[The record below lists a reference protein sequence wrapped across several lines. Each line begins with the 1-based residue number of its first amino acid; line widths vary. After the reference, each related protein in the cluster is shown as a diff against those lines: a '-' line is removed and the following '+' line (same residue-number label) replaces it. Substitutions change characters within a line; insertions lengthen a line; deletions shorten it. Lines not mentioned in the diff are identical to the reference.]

1 MQVTYFH
8 HSGVMVELDKHILI
22 FDYYTEGG
30 RYDFLQNPDWKQK
43 DVFVFVSHAHADH
56 YDDRILAWKDDV
68 QYIVSD
74 DVIMKKSDN
83 VTTISP
89 HQTKTVQGV
98 EIKTLQSNDEG
109 VAFLVKT
116 EGKTIYHAGD
126 LNWWHWNGESDT
138 FNNDIAQSYCNEID
152 LLKGETI
159 DVAFVPVDPRLEDK
173 LCWAADYFMETIGAK
188 TLMPI
193 HFWKNFGVCQALQ
206 TKQYQD
212 AVAVITKE
220 NETISI
226 P

>member
-1 MQVTYFH
+1 MNITYLH
-8 HSGVMVELDKHILI
+8 HSGVMVELQQHILL

-30 RYDFLQNPDWKQK
+30 RYDVLQDLAKKQK
-43 DVFVFVSHAHADH
+43 DIFIFVSHAHADH
-56 YDDRILAWKDDV
+56 YDSRILAWKDV
-68 QYIVSD
+68 AHYVVSD
-74 DVIMKKSDN
+74 DVALGKVAHS
-83 VTTISP
+83 TTMSA
-89 HQTKTVQGV
+89 HQKKTVQDV
-98 EIKTLQSNDEG
+98 AIQTLQSNDEG

-138 FNNDIAQSYCNEID
+138 FNADIANSYRKEID
-152 LLKGETI
+152 LLKGEQI

-173 LCWAADYFMETIGAK
+173 LCWAADYFMETVGAG

-206 TKQYQD
+206 TKAYGNT
-212 AVAVITKE
+212 VAVITKE
-220 NETISI
+220 NETVCI

>member
-1 MQVTYFH
+1 MNVTYFH
-8 HSGVMVELDKHILI
+8 HSGVMVELEKHILI

-30 RYDFLQNPDWKQK
+30 RYDFLQNVDEKQK

-56 YDDRILAWKDDV
+56 YDDRILAWKDHV

-74 DVIMKKSDN
+74 DVMLGKGDN
-83 VTTISP
+83 ITMLSA
-89 HQTKTVQGV
+89 HQTKTIRDV
-98 EIKTLQSNDEG
+98 EVKTLQSNDEG

-116 EGKTIYHAGD
+116 EGKNIYHAGD
-126 LNWWHWNGESDT
+126 LNWWHWNGESDA
-138 FNNDIAQSYCNEID
+138 FNQDIANSYRKEID
-152 LLKGETI
+152 LLKGETV

-206 TKQYQD
+206 TKEYGHT
-212 AVAVITKE
+212 VAVITKE
-220 NETISI
+220 NEMVSV
-226 P
+226 

>member
-109 VAFLVKT
+109 VAFLGKT
-116 EGKTIYHAGD
+116 EGKTRYHAGKVTHSITI
-126 LNWWHWNGESDT
+126 LHKVIAMKLICSKGKPLMWHL
-138 FNNDIAQSYCNEID
+138 Y
-152 LLKGETI
+152 
-159 DVAFVPVDPRLEDK
+159 RLTQDWRTSSVGQQII
-173 LCWAADYFMETIGAK
+173 L
-188 TLMPI
+188 
-193 HFWKNFGVCQALQ
+193 WKPLVQ
-206 TKQYQD
+206 KH
-212 AVAVITKE
+212 
-220 NETISI
+220 
-226 P
+226 